1 MLERGEV
8 VALEGGQA
16 RVRFRRSSACGNCQ
30 ACGMLKD
37 MSEIEIKL
45 DNILHAEAGD
55 LVTVEMSSR
64 NLLKSSAIA
73 YVFPLIFLIIGLI
86 LGYYISSIFSLN
98 GELCAALGGIALTTV
113 AFLVVRIAEPRL
125 KKRLTVAFRMVA
137 VEKVK
142 GV

>member
-1 MLERGEV
+1 MI
-8 VALEGGQA
+8 
-16 RVRFRRSSACGNCQ
+16 RFAPVSYTH
-30 ACGMLKD
+30 L
-37 MSEIEIKL
+37 
-45 DNILHAEAGD
+45 
-55 LVTVEMSSR
+55 
-64 NLLKSSAIA
+64 A